1 MRQHNNNGSY
11 NNNRNSSYNKSSTD
25 KPKSG
30 LTVEVRNGD
39 VTKALRIFK
48 KKVAEA
54 GIIQE
59 VRDRQEFVK
68 PSKKRARAKASFGKW
83 AGTQSKI
90 TPMPRWCSKSM
101 RYIKSCGV
109 P

>member
-11 NNNRNSSYNKSSTD
+11 NNKRSSYNNTND
-25 KPKSG
+25 KPKAG

-68 PSKKRARAKASFGKW
+68 PSKKRARAKA
-83 AGTQSKI
+83 AGI
-90 TPMPRWCSKSM
+90 ARWRKKVRDGELEGLRPSKSK
-101 RYIKSCGV
+101 RR
-109 P
+109 